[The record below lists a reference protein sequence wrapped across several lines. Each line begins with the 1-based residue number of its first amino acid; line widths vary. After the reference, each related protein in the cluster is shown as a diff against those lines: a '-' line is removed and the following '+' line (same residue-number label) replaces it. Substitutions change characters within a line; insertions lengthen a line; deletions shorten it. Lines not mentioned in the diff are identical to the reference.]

1 MCETASICAV
11 VTPTI
16 SQAFMLVGM
25 GGCLTTIETL
35 LVDVD
40 FNLVGVGNL
49 AFGILIDASG
59 GIIL

>member
-1 MCETASICAV
+1 MYTV

-25 GGCLTTIETL
+25 GGCLATIETL

-40 FNLVGVGNL
+40 FNPVGVGNL
-49 AFGILIDASG
+49 AFGILMDASG